1 MQTHAISASYLYSK
15 SVDVF
20 FVVGIPLVAL
30 ISMSVV
36 LWKPELFGL
45 MFLLDL
51 NLLGYHHVIST
62 FTRFQLN
69 QENSRLNKWLL
80 LYAPPFILSALFGLA
95 DFGGAALIVT
105 AYLHWQWWHYTRQS
119 EGMAKIYTI
128 KTQSKAAGN
137 PLENRI
143 TFYLIPVATFLA
155 MSAREPHEFLFNP
168 VYVLPMPSQAADF
181 LLALAAVLFIKWFI
195 QQTRA
200 VIRKQM
206 APLLYLYYLS
216 HHIVYV
222 LAYYLVEDINIGW
235 LMINIWHNLQYIIF
249 VWICNV
255 KQHGRESAGL
265 AAFKSWICKPSNW
278 FIYFSSCFLL
288 TYLIYGGVETTV
300 SWLSHS
306 STLPIAV
313 IIYQSINFHHYV
325 VDTFIWKIRKPSVQL
340 AVGI

>member
-1 MQTHAISASYLYSK
+1 MQYQAVLANYLYNK
-15 SVDVF
+15 NVDVF

-30 ISMSVV
+30 IAMSVV
-36 LWKPELFGL
+36 LWRPELFGL
-45 MFLLDL
+45 LFLLDL

-69 QENSRLNKWLL
+69 KENSSLNKWLL
-80 LYAPPFILSALFGLA
+80 LYSPPLILLTLFA
-95 DFGGAALIVT
+95 AANVGGAAIIVT
-105 AYLHWQWWHYTRQS
+105 VYLHWQWWHYTRQS

-128 KTQSKAAGN
+128 KTQSQAAGN

-143 TFYLIPVATFLA
+143 TFYLIPVATFLS
-155 MSAREPHEFLFNP
+155 MSARGPHEFLFNP
-168 VYVLPMPSQAADF
+168 VYVLPMPTQAANV
-181 LLALAAVLFIKWFI
+181 LLALALLLFVKWFF

-216 HHIVYV
+216 HYVVYV

-235 LMINIWHNLQYIIF
+235 LMINIWHNLQYITF
-249 VWICNV
+249 VWVCNV
-255 KQHGRESAGL
+255 RQYGQENAGL
-265 AAFKSWICKPSNW
+265 ASFKAWICKPSNW

-288 TYLIYGGVETTV
+288 TYLVYGGVDNTV
-300 SWLSHS
+300 NWLMQS

-313 IIYQSINFHHYV
+313 IIYQAINFHHYV
-325 VDTFIWKIRKPSVQL
+325 VDTFIWKIRKPSVQQ